1 MSKPDPQV
9 QPPRHPDLTLADLT
23 AALLWPR
30 LFDAARLAMRPERM
44 LLALATVVTIGLLG
58 SVSLLWHDGLSF
70 GQEIGILFTGWFE
83 SIVRWL
89 DSLSLARPWDLQLGM
104 LVAGMAGFWEMGY
117 SLVVRSFPLSSI
129 ILGLPMLAVALVGWG
144 AISRSAAFE
153 FGLGTV
159 EPGPVLVAKAVSR
172 LPSLAGATLG
182 LPVFVGVVA
191 LGMGA
196 VGWLLLGL
204 PVVNILGAVLFG
216 GALLIA
222 LILVP
227 LWAAWCIGFP
237 MLAPA
242 VMCEGPDAF
251 EALQRAMAYIFAKP
265 LRYLVYFVILL
276 AVGVVMVT
284 ILMLILAGADALAT
298 GAATLFLDPE
308 TAAIVTGVA
317 APGPDAELTGSA
329 VAAARIII
337 FWKATL
343 GLILGAF
350 IVSYAASASSV
361 LYLAMRSLVDGQD
374 PGDLASEIGTPRG

>member
-1 MSKPDPQV
+1 MSNPDTSVPA
-9 QPPRHPDLTLADLT
+9 PRHPDLTLADLT
-23 AALLWPR
+23 GALLWPR

-44 LLALATVVTIGLLG
+44 LLALATVVTVGLIG
-58 SVSLLWHDGLSF
+58 SLSMLWNDGPSF
-70 GQEIGILFTGWFE
+70 GQEIGVLFTAWVE
-83 SIVRWL
+83 SIVAWL
-89 DSLSLARPWDLQLGM
+89 GSLSLARPWDLNLTA
-104 LVAGMAGFWEMGY
+104 LVAGMASFWEAG
-117 SLVVRSFPLSSI
+117 STLVVARFPVSTI
-129 ILGLPMLAVALVGWG
+129 VLGIPMLVVALIGWG
-144 AISRSAAFE
+144 ALSRSAAFE

-159 EPGPVLVAKAVSR
+159 EPGPVLLAKAIKR

-182 LPVFVGVVA
+182 LPVFVSLVA
-191 LGMGA
+191 LGMGV

-216 GALLIA
+216 GALLAA

-227 LWAAWCIGFP
+227 LWAAWCLGFP

-265 LRYLVYFVILL
+265 LRYLVYIVILL

-284 ILMLILAGADALAT
+284 VLMLLLAGADALAT
-298 GAATLFLDPE
+298 GAATLFLDPA
-308 TAAIVTGVA
+308 TAAIVTGAV
-317 APGPDAELTGSA
+317 PPDGELSGSA
-329 VAAARIII
+329 AAAARIIV

-343 GLILGAF
+343 ALILGVF

-374 PGDLASEIGTPRG
+374 PGDLASEIAG

>member
-23 AALLWPR
+23 NALLWPR

-58 SVSLLWHDGLSF
+58 SASLLWKDGLSF
-70 GQEIGILFTGWFE
+70 GQEIGILTTGWVE
-83 SIVRWL
+83 SIVAWL
-89 DSLSLARPWDLQLGM
+89 DSLSLAKPWDLNLSA
-104 LVAGMAGFWEMGY
+104 LVAAMAGFWETGY
-117 SLVVRSFPLSSI
+117 SLVVHSFPVSTVV
-129 ILGLPMLAVALVGWG
+129 LGLPMIAVALVGWG
-144 AISRSAAFE
+144 ALSRSAAFE
-153 FGLGTV
+153 FGIGTV
-159 EPGPVLVAKAVSR
+159 EPGPVLLAKAIRR

-182 LPVFVGVVA
+182 LPVFVGIVA
-191 LGMGA
+191 VGMGV

-216 GALLIA
+216 AALLVS

-227 LWAAWCIGFP
+227 LWAAWCLGFP

-265 LRYLVYFVILL
+265 LRYLVYIVILIAL
-276 AVGVVMVT
+276 GVVMVT
-284 ILMLILAGADALAT
+284 ILLLLLAGADALAT
-298 GAATLFLDPE
+298 GAATMFLDPA
-308 TAAIVTGVA
+308 TAAIVTGAV
-317 APGPDAELTGSA
+317 PPDGELAGSA
-329 VAAARIII
+329 VAAARIIV

-343 GLILGAF
+343 GLIFGAF
-350 IVSYAASASSV
+350 FVSYAASASSV

-374 PGDLASEIGTPRG
+374 PGDLTSEIGTPA